1 MRRWLAIAL
10 LLSGCGDEDDTP
22 PPPSPS
28 PTAPVEVAAA
38 SGLTGAYELVWM
50 EEPGQPRAEM
60 PGALISTLPGC
71 MWARWGWEFGEAGA
85 LTVSNQMLCRAP
97 TDLGGGYGGCRAAF
111 ETAVGWTGQGFSLPV
126 PVRASSRFE
135 NLRRNRGG
143 FDTTT
148 VRCNVSIGAMTA
160 ALVDPVAGASPDRP
174 AEVTLQLQD
183 GGRMRLRA
191 VDAVEPDHAALI
203 AQIEAR

>member
-1 MRRWLAIAL
+1 MRRWLAALAL
-10 LLSGCGDEDDTP
+10 LLAACGGEDDTP
-22 PPPSPS
+22 PPPPA

-38 SGLTGAYELVWM
+38 RGLSGAYELIWM

-97 TDLGGGYGGCRAAF
+97 DALGGGYGGCRAAF
-111 ETAVGWTGQGFSLPV
+111 ETAVGWTPQGFSLPV
-126 PVRASSRFE
+126 PVRALSRFE
-135 NLRRNRGG
+135 NLRRSRGG

-148 VRCNVSIGAMTA
+148 VRCNVSVGAMTA
-160 ALVDPVAGASPDRP
+160 TLTDAVAGSAPDRP
-174 AEVTLQLQD
+174 AEITLQLQD

-191 VDAVEPDHAALI
+191 VDAIDPDHPALI
-203 AQIEAR
+203 AELEAR